1 MASGSVVVLPDPRE
15 LAATRVGLAAM
26 RLLEAKPESLEA
38 LRDVMVIFEQL
49 GVLART
55 TLQSEFPCEHDA
67 SQIESRFE
75 WEKIVFFLT
84 STGIFPGLENMLIG
98 LAELD
103 RGRHPESLKPFTTGK
118 GSGSRTTY
126 EELFVHKRVVEAADR
141 LKDLCVKDAE
151 RETRLKACGTNGWTI
166 ERYREACA
174 QAAPPFWVEAGA
186 YSYLGLDDTEILIK
200 GLIVMAKDLRAHR
213 PRRSQAE

>member
-1 MASGSVVVLPDPRE
+1 MALGSVTVLPDARE
-15 LAATRVGLAAM
+15 LAATRVALAAS
-26 RLLEAKPESLEA
+26 RLLEAEPESLEA
-38 LRDVMVIFEQL
+38 LRDVMVIVEQL
-49 GVLART
+49 GVLARR
-55 TLQSEFPCEHDA
+55 TLQAEFPCEHDA

-103 RGRHPESLKPFTTGK
+103 RGRQPASLKPFTTGK
-118 GSGSRTTY
+118 GSGSRTTH

-141 LKDLCVKDAE
+141 LKELCVKDAE

-174 QAAPPFWVEAGA
+174 QAAPPFWIQADT
-186 YSYLGLDDTEILIK
+186 YSYLGLDDVETLIRE
-200 GLIVMAKDLRAHR
+200 LIVIAKDLRDHR
-213 PRRSQAE
+213 PRRGQAE